1 MSSEKLENIN
11 QDQPKIDQQPT
22 IKFVSDELGLGTPL
36 SQIPTDVEYFLNKQR
51 GVGESTYDFG
61 KATEEAFKI
70 DNLFYSGVN
79 LFTKD
84 SYTERDFNYEIT
96 KDQFDIIE
104 QYPEFL
110 RGAFLESKSNN
121 HFYFLK
127 NQVDKRLEVEKE
139 LANYGW
145 KGFAA
150 RMVASIADPA
160 AIALTVGTGGLLP
173 PLVYGGKIA
182 RLKRAVTYGA
192 LVGTE
197 NAVIE
202 AGLVALDP
210 MKDPNDI
217 RYALYGG
224 YLLGGVAGTFSRTTK
239 FPEIDQA
246 NIKLDSV
253 ARKAMNNIE
262 IDELNTFAVK
272 NKTTINEDFLR
283 KKRLQDAKLE
293 DPYDF
298 TVTDNPKAASLIDD
312 DKDAIKEIE
321 NQWRKGEGISKY
333 FLRFSNSS
341 YLSKSTDNEIRKF
354 SEVFLPDPVIGSSRG
369 DTGLEYKTRKIRQI
383 LYPVKEYR
391 DLAYQSFLKSNPEA
405 NGMQL
410 SAKIETFNSIISDL
424 REFPELASKY
434 KYVTPQMKTY
444 AQLGG
449 RAFDETLQVV
459 GDSGRLGWG
468 DIKAKGGIKNYFPHI
483 HNQAKLSSAVD
494 EYGLDQVYKVYSNAL
509 PTLKTQ
515 LDSKIFDRMIK
526 GIVKKISTPR
536 YRGSESIFARAFQG
550 TDEIGLREFLEDLE
564 LTKEQIDEIVKKAST
579 KENKLLDPN
588 ARRRLDFDIN
598 TKTDVKSIK
607 DGTVR
612 SLSIKE
618 LMDRN
623 FETVLDRYVNQVI
636 GQAAMARFGGF
647 KTNRDFDNFLA
658 RIESRNTDIENE
670 LDILKVIN
678 ASFIGRQNPLETVMG
693 SSDRT
698 RRVMRLIGDYNFL
711 RLFGQVG
718 FAQGSELGSVLGEV
732 GWSTA
737 LRTMPELKNIM
748 NRFISGKVAF
758 NDPLLKE
765 LDAAGGLNLGLDR
778 FMNSPSAR
786 LEGSEDFLSLDKSN
800 VLNNLEI
807 ISAKAKRFVADV
819 SLQNPMTSTTQ
830 IMGAKALT
838 SKIAEN
844 MIVLSDIHKTTDIY
858 KFLKLG
864 DQVRYRQLGWTENQF
879 NEISKNIKQHAKFE
893 NSYLKSLGL
902 DDWSVE
908 ARSSFTVGLNRWIDK
923 IAAQQTDLATMNK
936 WFTTDFAKLLTQF
949 RTFSIQAYEK
959 QLLNGI
965 YTLHQ
970 TRGKDFETWS
980 RFFSSTLMSGLF
992 YTTQVYINSFGLRDR
1007 EEYLKEKLSAS
1018 NIGRVSFLRSSWSSL
1033 LPLGASTIA
1042 YPFTSDDIFGYGRN
1056 TELSADLLSGIPTVN
1071 LFSNI
1076 IGSTRTLS
1084 KTITDPTYEPSE
1096 REIKNGLSL
1105 FILHNGLGIKN
1116 VNNMVVDYF
1125 AK

>member
-110 RGAFLESKSNN
+110 RGAFLESKSND

-980 RFFSSTLMSGLF
+980 RFFSSTLMAGLF

-1056 TELSADLLSGIPTVN
+1056 TELSADLLSGIPTFN

-1076 IGSTRTLS
+1076 ISSTRTLS

-1096 REIKNGLSL
+1096 REIRNGLSL

>member
-1 MSSEKLENIN
+1 MSSEKLENLT
-11 QDQPKIDQQPT
+11 QDQPKIDQQET
-22 IKFVSDELGLGTPL
+22 IKFASDELGLGTPL
-36 SQIPTDVEYFLNKQR
+36 PQIPTDVEYFLNKQR

-61 KATEEAFKI
+61 KALKESFKI
-70 DNLFYSGVN
+70 DNLFVSGVN
-79 LFTKD
+79 LFTKE
-84 SYTERDFNYEIT
+84 SHVERDFNYEIT

-104 QYPEFL
+104 QYPEYI
-110 RGAFLESKSNN
+110 RGAFLEAKNN
-121 HFYFLK
+121 DHFYFLK
-127 NQVDKRLEVEKE
+127 DQVDKRLEVERE
-139 LANYGW
+139 LSNYGW

-150 RMVASIADPA
+150 RMVASVADPS
-160 AIALTVGTGGLLP
+160 AILLTVGTGGILP

-182 RLKRAVTYGA
+182 RLKRAITYGA
-192 LVGTE
+192 LVGAE
-197 NAVIE
+197 NALIE
-202 AGLVALDP
+202 TGLVALDP
-210 MKDPNDI
+210 LKDANDI

-246 NIKLDSV
+246 NIKLDFV

-262 IDELNTFAVK
+262 IDELNTFASK

-283 KKRLQDAKLE
+283 KKRLQDPKLE

-298 TVTDNPKAASLIDD
+298 TITDNPKAISSIDD

-321 NQWRKGEGISKY
+321 NQWRKGEGMSKY

-341 YLSKSTDNEIRKF
+341 YLSKSTDDEIRKF

-405 NGMQL
+405 NGMQA

-509 PTLKTQ
+509 PTLKAQ
-515 LDSKIFDRMIK
+515 LDPKIFDRMIK
-526 GIVKKISTPR
+526 GMVKKISTPR

-658 RIESRNTDIENE
+658 RIESRNTNVENE

-678 ASFIGRQNPLETVMG
+678 ASLIGRQNPLETVVG
-693 SSDRT
+693 NSDRT
-698 RRVMRLIGDYNFL
+698 RRIMRLIGDYNFL

-718 FAQGSELGSVLGEV
+718 FAQGSELGGVLGEV

-800 VLNNLEI
+800 VLNNAEI
-807 ISAKAKRFVADV
+807 LSAKAKRFVADV
-819 SLQNPMTSTTQ
+819 SLQNPMTSFTQ
-830 IMGAKALT
+830 IIGAKALT
-838 SKIAEN
+838 SRIAEN
-844 MIVLSDIHKTTDIY
+844 LILLSDINKTTNVY
-858 KFLKLG
+858 KFLKLK
-864 DQVRYRQLGWTENQF
+864 DQVKYRQLGWTENQL
-879 NEISKNIKQHAKFE
+879 NEISKNVKQFAKFE
-893 NSYLKSLGL
+893 NGYLKNLGL

-992 YTTQVYINSFGLRDR
+992 YTTQIYINSFGLRDR

-1018 NIGRVSFLRSSWSSL
+1018 NIGRVAFLRSSWSSL

-1042 YPFTSDDIFGYGRN
+1042 YPFTSEDIFGYGRN

-1096 REIKNGLSL
+1096 REIRSGLSL

-1116 VNNMVVDYF
+1116 VNNMIVDYF

>member
-1 MSSEKLENIN
+1 MENNLKVFIYNSNGEKIDEKDYDLFDQAFDEIISYNIN
-11 QDQPKIDQQPT
+11 HIDDYYNIYVGKEFPPNDYNWDDNSKNWQNSNDNFLKIFIYDNKGEK
-22 IKFVSDELGLGTPL
+22 IKEELYSNFLQTYTYIFDHNNSNVDNPYFMYYGSEFP
-36 SQIPTDVEYFLNKQR
+36 PVNHYWDVE
-51 GVGESTYDFG
+51 G
-61 KATEEAFKI
+61 KDWISNDNQNSKEIPIEEISTEE
-70 DNLFYSGVN
+70 
-79 LFTKD
+79 
-84 SYTERDFNYEIT
+84 
-96 KDQFDIIE
+96 
-104 QYPEFL
+104 
-110 RGAFLESKSNN
+110 
-121 HFYFLK
+121 
-127 NQVDKRLEVEKE
+127 
-139 LANYGW
+139 
-145 KGFAA
+145 
-150 RMVASIADPA
+150 
-160 AIALTVGTGGLLP
+160 
-173 PLVYGGKIA
+173 
-182 RLKRAVTYGA
+182 
-192 LVGTE
+192 
-197 NAVIE
+197 
-202 AGLVALDP
+202 
-210 MKDPNDI
+210 
-217 RYALYGG
+217 
-224 YLLGGVAGTFSRTTK
+224 
-239 FPEIDQA
+239 
-246 NIKLDSV
+246 
-253 ARKAMNNIE
+253 IE
-262 IDELNTFAVK
+262 IDEIPGDDKTLLKVYVFNTRGEK
-272 NKTTINEDFLR
+272 MKEDFYSEFLNVYDYVLQHNTHNSNDPWNIYPGTEFPPRGYKWSNDIGDWVELSLYEKYIRGQLDIPNDCMVINNIIVR
-283 KKRLQDAKLE
+283 KSLSTLNKEGLFNLLPTQKIDEDLNIIVDKTKQELIDEGLVNWDDIYNYYYLEFKKKLDNHIDLYYFKYPKTVSFQFSHKTQNAKLWL
-293 DPYDF
+293 
-298 TVTDNPKAASLIDD
+298 S
-312 DKDAIKEIE
+312 
-321 NQWRKGEGISKY
+321 
-333 FLRFSNSS
+333 
-341 YLSKSTDNEIRKF
+341 LSKEDREMAKMFNFDGFILLI
-354 SEVFLPDPVIGSSRG
+354 SEFKD
-369 DTGLEYKTRKIRQI
+369 
-383 LYPVKEYR
+383 
-391 DLAYQSFLKSNPEA
+391 SN
-405 NGMQL
+405 
-410 SAKIETFNSIISDL
+410 
-424 REFPELASKY
+424 KY
-434 KYVTPQMKTY
+434 Y
-444 AQLGG
+444 
-449 RAFDETLQVV
+449 
-459 GDSGRLGWG
+459 S
-468 DIKAKGGIKNYFPHI
+468 
-483 HNQAKLSSAVD
+483 
-494 EYGLDQVYKVYSNAL
+494 LD
-509 PTLKTQ
+509 
-515 LDSKIFDRMIK
+515 
-526 GIVKKISTPR
+526 
-536 YRGSESIFARAFQG
+536 
-550 TDEIGLREFLEDLE
+550 
-564 LTKEQIDEIVKKAST
+564 
-579 KENKLLDPN
+579 
-588 ARRRLDFDIN
+588 
-598 TKTDVKSIK
+598 
-607 DGTVR
+607 
-612 SLSIKE
+612 
-618 LMDRN
+618 
-623 FETVLDRYVNQVI
+623 
-636 GQAAMARFGGF
+636 
-647 KTNRDFDNFLA
+647 
-658 RIESRNTDIENE
+658 DIENE

-1056 TELSADLLSGIPTVN
+1056 TELSADLLSGIPTFN

-1096 REIKNGLSL
+1096 REIRNGLSL